1 MHWWRVPSSVSKFK
15 TKKFYLQISN
25 VDTIVGVQGLSAMQ
39 DMKLNILKWPPGE
52 KCQKKIQQ
60 DACPVI
66 ELGKFV

>member
-1 MHWWRVPSSVSKFK
+1 M
-15 TKKFYLQISN
+15 
-25 VDTIVGVQGLSAMQ
+25 QGLSAMQ

-60 DACPVI
+60 DPCPVI